1 MIILEYFRPLQFK
14 TQATLKP
21 IIIWT
26 AINHLS
32 WNNTPSKLL
41 IKIHQNQQKKR
52 LGQKS
57 NLFFNIWAGVD
68 SNHRT
73 LAGTDLQ
80 SVAFSH
86 SATYPYSIFICEFLK
101 VSHFFINLP
110 LTRFELV
117 ASPLPREC
125 ATPAPQGLAACNTLP
140 RTPRSATSPRTWHLV
155 TSSSAESLRHKG
167 LLLAWAYLIFNL

>member
-1 MIILEYFRPLQFK
+1 M
-14 TQATLKP
+14 LKQVQHDSFVVLLP
-21 IIIWT
+21 T
-26 AINHLS
+26 
-32 WNNTPSKLL
+32 KLL
-41 IKIHQNQQKKR
+41 IKIQWITFIS
-52 LGQKS
+52 QKS
-57 NLFFNIWAGVD
+57 SALCSLLARTTDKASPCVVLIHLPKSIKKEVRTEVQPLFIIWAGVD

-101 VSHFFINLP
+101 ASHFFINLP

-125 ATPAPQGLAACNTLP
+125 ATPAPQGLAF
-140 RTPRSATSPRTWHLV
+140 
-155 TSSSAESLRHKG
+155 
-167 LLLAWAYLIFNL
+167 AWAY